1 MIPMTS
7 WTDAT
12 TQTDGIAGER
22 RYDRRYDIELEVRW
36 KLLRRRK
43 VVDTGTGR
51 TVDLSSGGIL
61 FEAGRALTPGL
72 DVELHVSWPV
82 LLHDVAPLQL
92 VVMGRIVRSDER
104 HVALRTI
111 QHEFRTMASSPE
123 HRQTQA
129 PGIDRGFRQ

>member
-7 WTDAT
+7 WIDVMP
-12 TQTDGIAGER
+12 QTDGIAGER
-22 RYDRRYDIELEVRW
+22 RYDRRYDIELDVRW

-51 TVDLSSGGIL
+51 TMDLSSGGIL
-61 FEAGRALTPGL
+61 FEAGRALPPGL
-72 DVELHVSWPV
+72 DVELSVSWPV

-92 VVMGRIVRSDER
+92 VVTGRIVRSDER
-104 HVALRTI
+104 HAALRTI
-111 QHEFRTMASSPE
+111 QHEFRTMASPE

-129 PGIDRGFRQ
+129 SGIDKGFRQ

>member
-1 MIPMTS
+1 MTS
-7 WTDAT
+7 WTDVMPQT
-12 TQTDGIAGER
+12 TDGIAGER
-22 RYDRRYDIELEVRW
+22 RYDRRYDIELDVRW

-61 FEAGRALTPGL
+61 FEAGRALPPGL
-72 DVELHVSWPV
+72 DVELSVSWPV

-92 VVMGRIVRSDER
+92 VVTGRIVRSDER

-111 QHEFRTMASSPE
+111 QHEFRTMASPE

-129 PGIDRGFRQ
+129 SGMDRGFRQ